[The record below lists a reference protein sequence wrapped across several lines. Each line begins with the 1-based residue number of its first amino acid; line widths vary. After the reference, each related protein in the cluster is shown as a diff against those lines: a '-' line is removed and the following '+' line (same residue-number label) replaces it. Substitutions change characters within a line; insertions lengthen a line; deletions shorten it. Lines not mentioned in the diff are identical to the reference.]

1 MAHGLID
8 EDGFFS
14 VQVSYLWWL
23 TLHLCC
29 LPILAQMQTSQSD
42 QRDTSE
48 DTEK

>member
-23 TLHLCC
+23 TLRLCC
-29 LPILAQMQTSQSD
+29 LPILAHMQSSQSD

-48 DTEK
+48 DTET